1 MLLTVFAS
9 PVRPQKHSGR
19 MLSCQQRGFK
29 RVGLHYID
37 FGESAITS
45 KPTCTTYKAKNRL
58 NHPSRDELGLAE
70 TVPVF
75 ITACKGRHGTEALQ
89 PVCNGPGDVGN
100 VATFL
105 QVEIVDFAG
114 LLIDLVFGKSGEMRA
129 RERF

>member
-37 FGESAITS
+37 FKESAIAS

-58 NHPSRDELGLAE
+58 NHPSRDELGLVLA
-70 TVPVF
+70 
-75 ITACKGRHGTEALQ
+75 GRVESQYL
-89 PVCNGPGDVGN
+89 VGS
-100 VATFL
+100 ASARGHS
-105 QVEIVDFAG
+105 ISSHS
-114 LLIDLVFGKSGEMRA
+114 SGWGWLRQ
-129 RERF
+129 